1 MIKHPGLCL
10 VFLKKC
16 RKLMLPLDI
25 QTELFDRLI
34 VPILLYGC
42 EVWCPMMTNPA
53 SKLQL
58 RFYKINLKLSKSTPS
73 CMVYGE
79 LGQFPLEVQAN
90 FLDAKF
96 LV

>member
-1 MIKHPGLCL
+1 MIKHSRAMFSL
-10 VFLKKC
+10 LKFF
-16 RKLMLPLDI
+16 RKLMMPLDI

-42 EVWCPMMTNPA
+42 AVWCPMMTNLL

-58 RFYKINLKLSKSTPS
+58 RFYKIIFKLSKTTPN

-79 LGQFPLEVQAN
+79 LGQFPLEVQGC
-90 FLDAKF
+90 
-96 LV
+96 